1 MVHLVTV
8 GSAFEGRV
16 LVARLGADGILAQLR
31 GGSEGPYP
39 LPSTVDVLVDAAQV
53 DEARTLLDADPLDAD
68 PLDADPADAGGE

>member
-31 GGSEGPYP
+31 GDADGPYP

-53 DEARTLLDADPLDAD
+53 DEARTLLDAAPLDAD
-68 PLDADPADAGGE
+68 RE